1 MPPLS
6 RSQTIR
12 LAVLIDAENA
22 SARLIEPLLNEVAK
36 YGTANV
42 KRIYGD
48 WTTPNLSSWK
58 NSLNKF
64 AIQPIQQFRYTTGKN
79 ASDSTLIIDAMDL
92 LHSGNVDG
100 FCIVSS
106 DSDFT
111 RLACRIRESGHS
123 VYGFGAKKTP
133 EPFVRACDRFIYI
146 ENLAQEDIEVDDE
159 EATSKPNPVG
169 AQPAGASAAK
179 GVQALGPQQ
188 VRLIRSAYDAL
199 APEGGWVTLG
209 ALGSQLLKLSPSFDS
224 RTYGFRK
231 LSELVCSLDGFKLDH
246 RTGEGKTGLKHP
258 YVTVKPT
265 TDN

>member
-1 MPPLS
+1 MPPLTQ
-6 RSQTIR
+6 SQTRR

-22 SARLIEPLLNEVAK
+22 SARLIGPLLSEVAK

-58 NSLNKF
+58 HILNKL

-79 ASDSTLIIDAMDL
+79 ASDSALIIDAMDL

-111 RLACRIRESGHS
+111 RLACRIREAGLY
-123 VYGFGAKKTP
+123 VYGFGEKKTP
-133 EPFVRACDRFIYI
+133 EPFVSACDRFIYV
-146 ENLAQEDIEVDDE
+146 ENLAEDEVDDE
-159 EATSKPNPVG
+159 ATSRPKPVQV
-169 AQPAGASAAK
+169 QPATAPAAK
-179 GVQALGPQQ
+179 VPQVLGPQQ
-188 VRLIRSAYDAL
+188 IKLIRSAYDAV

-209 ALGSQLLKLSPSFDS
+209 ALGGQLLKLSPSFDP
-224 RTYGFRK
+224 RTYGFKK
-231 LSELVCSLDGFKLDH
+231 LTDVVCSLDEFKLEYRPGDSKG
-246 RTGEGKTGLKHP
+246 GEKHP
-258 YVTVKPT
+258 YVTVKS
-265 TDN
+265 

>member
-1 MPPLS
+1 MPPLT

-42 KRIYGD
+42 KRIYGN
-48 WTTPNLSSWK
+48 WTTPNLASWK
-58 NSLNKF
+58 DSLNKF
-64 AIQPIQQFRYTTGKN
+64 AIQPIQQFGYTTGKN
-79 ASDSTLIIDAMDL
+79 ASDSALIIDAMDL

-111 RLACRIRESGHS
+111 RLACRIRESGLS
-123 VYGFGAKKTP
+123 VYGFGEKKTP
-133 EPFVRACDRFIYI
+133 EPFVRACDRFIYV
-146 ENLAQEDIEVDDE
+146 ENLIQEEVE
-159 EATSKPNPVG
+159 EQPASRPKPVG
-169 AQPAGASAAK
+169 AQTAAASAAK
-179 GVQALGPQQ
+179 GVHALGPQQ
-188 VRLIRSAYDAL
+188 IKLIRSAYDAL

-224 RTYGFRK
+224 RTYGFKK
-231 LSELVCSLDGFKLDH
+231 LSELVCSLDGFKIDH
-246 RTGEGKTGLKHP
+246 RTGDGKTGSKHP
-258 YVTVKPT
+258 YVTVKP
-265 TDN
+265 